1 MDTPN
6 TPNTPNT
13 PSTPERPEL
22 PEYIQEQIRKQQL
35 MTREE
40 RQALI
45 ENLRAAPKGD
55 PEPFAVRERRYIIK
69 SALRDALRKKAE

>member
-1 MDTPN
+1 ME
-6 TPNTPNT
+6 TPNT

-22 PEYIQEQIRKQQL
+22 PDYIQEQIRKQQQ

-45 ENLRAAPKGD
+45 EKQRLRD
-55 PEPFAVRERRYIIK
+55 PDKKVAFAVREREYIMK
-69 SALRDALRKKAE
+69 SLLRDALKKKAE